1 MTFLIF
7 ILGLI
12 IGSFLNVV
20 IYRLPEG
27 KSIVYPPSHCPDCG
41 HKLSPLELIPVLSYI
56 FLRGKCKSCR
66 TDISIRYPIIEL
78 LTGIIFIINYI
89 YISDLISLTA
99 GLIFSSL
106 LVVLTMIDFD
116 HQILPDKLTLG
127 GLIVGF
133 IFSFFR
139 SDITVIY
146 SLIGVLV
153 AGGLLFLIAYL
164 SKGGMGGG
172 DIKMMAMVGSFT
184 GPIIAVS
191 SIFLGAVIALIAHLP
206 GLVSGK
212 TGMKTKLPFGP
223 FLALASLI
231 FWFWSDKIFK
241 WYISFLI

>member
-41 HKLSPLELIPVLSYI
+41 HKLSPLELIPVFSYI

-206 GLVSGK
+206 GIVFGK

>member
-146 SLIGVLV
+146 SLIGVLA

>member
-1 MTFLIF
+1 MIILIF

-27 KSIVYPPSHCPDCG
+27 ESIVYPPSHCPDCG
-41 HKLSPLELIPVLSYI
+41 HQLSPRELIPVFSYV
-56 FLRGKCKSCR
+56 FLRGKCKSCG
-66 TDISIRYPIIEL
+66 TKISIRYPIIEL
-78 LTGIIFIINYI
+78 STAIIFIINYI
-89 YISDLISLTA
+89 YLSDLIVLTA

-106 LVVLTMIDFD
+106 LIVLTMIDFD

-127 GLIVGF
+127 GLAVGL

-139 SDITVIY
+139 PDLTFIY
-146 SLIGVLV
+146 SILGVMA

-184 GPIIAVS
+184 GLLIAVS
-191 SIFLGAVIALIAHLP
+191 AIFLGAMIALIAHLP
-206 GLVSGK
+206 GIVSGK

-231 FWFWSDKIFK
+231 LWFWSEQLFDL
-241 WYISFLI
+241 YLNLFL

>member
-1 MTFLIF
+1 MIFLIF

-41 HKLSPLELIPVLSYI
+41 HKLSPLELIPILSYI
-56 FLRGKCKSCR
+56 LLRGKCKSCGA
-66 TDISIRYPIIEL
+66 DISIRYPIIEL
-78 LTGIIFIINYI
+78 STGIIFIINYI
-89 YISDLISLTA
+89 CLSDLIILTA
-99 GLIFSSL
+99 GFMFSSL
-106 LVVLTMIDFD
+106 LIVLTMIDFD

-127 GLIVGF
+127 GLVIGL

-146 SLIGVLV
+146 SLIGVLA

-206 GLVSGK
+206 GIVFGK

>member
-206 GLVSGK
+206 GIVFGK

>member
-41 HKLSPLELIPVLSYI
+41 HKLSPLELIPVFSYI

-146 SLIGVLV
+146 SLIGVLA

>member
-41 HKLSPLELIPVLSYI
+41 HKLSPLELIPVFSYI

-89 YISDLISLTA
+89 YLSDLIILAA
-99 GLIFSSL
+99 GLVFSSL
-106 LVVLTMIDFD
+106 MIVLTMIDFD

-127 GLIVGF
+127 GLILGLL
-133 IFSFFR
+133 FSFFR

-146 SLIGVLV
+146 SLAGIIA

-184 GPIIAVS
+184 GPIVAVS

-206 GLVSGK
+206 RIISGK

-223 FLALASLI
+223 FLALGSLI
-231 FWFWSDKIFK
+231 LWFWSEELFDL
-241 WYISFLI
+241 YINFFI

>member
-89 YISDLISLTA
+89 YISDLIILAA
-99 GLIFSSL
+99 GLVFSSL
-106 LVVLTMIDFD
+106 MIVLTMIDVD
-116 HQILPDKLTLG
+116 HQILPDQLTLG
-127 GLIVGF
+127 GLVVGLS
-133 IFSFFR
+133 FSFFR
-139 SDITVIY
+139 TDITFIY
-146 SLIGVLV
+146 SLIGVLA
-153 AGGLLFLIAYL
+153 AGGLLFLIAFL

-184 GPIIAVS
+184 GPVIAVTAV
-191 SIFLGAVIALIAHLP
+191 FLGALIALMAHLP
-206 GLVSGK
+206 GVISGK

-223 FLALASLI
+223 FLAVASLI
-231 FWFWSDKIFK
+231 LWFYSEELFAMYLSLIF
-241 WYISFLI
+241 

>member
-1 MTFLIF
+1 MIFLIF

-12 IGSFLNVV
+12 IGSFLNVA
-20 IYRLPEG
+20 IYRLPDG

-41 HKLSPLELIPVLSYI
+41 HKLSPLELIPVLSYFI
-56 FLRGKCKSCR
+56 LRGKCKSCGV
-66 TDISIRYPIIEL
+66 DISIRYPVIEL

-89 YISDLISLTA
+89 YFSDLISLTA

-106 LVVLTMIDFD
+106 LIILTMIDFD

-127 GLIVGF
+127 GLGVGF

-146 SLIGVLV
+146 SLAGILA
-153 AGGLLFLIAYL
+153 AGGLLFLIALL

-184 GPIIAVS
+184 GPIVAVS

-206 GLVSGK
+206 GIVSGK

-231 FWFWSDKIFK
+231 LWFWSEELFDL
-241 WYISFLI
+241 YINFFI

>member
-41 HKLSPLELIPVLSYI
+41 HKLSPLELIPVFSYI

>member
-1 MTFLIF
+1 MIFLIF

-20 IYRLPEG
+20 IYRIPEG
-27 KSIVYPPSHCPDCG
+27 ESIVYPASHCPNCA
-41 HKLSPLELIPVLSYI
+41 HKLTPLELIPVLSYI
-56 FLRGKCKSCR
+56 LLRGKCKSCGA
-66 TDISIRYPIIEL
+66 DISIRYPIVEL
-78 LTGIIFIINYI
+78 STAIIFIINYI
-89 YISDLISLTA
+89 YLSDLITLTA
-99 GLIFSSL
+99 GLIFSCL
-106 LVVLTMIDFD
+106 LIVLTMIDFD
-116 HQILPDKLTLG
+116 HQLLPDKLTLG
-127 GLIVGF
+127 GLVVGL

-146 SLIGVLV
+146 SLIGILG

-164 SKGGMGGG
+164 SQGGMGGG

-206 GLVSGK
+206 GIVSGK

-223 FLALASLI
+223 FLAMASLI
-231 FWFWSDKIFK
+231 FWFWSEELFNL
-241 WYISFLI
+241 YITLFL

>member
-1 MTFLIF
+1 
-7 ILGLI
+7 
-12 IGSFLNVV
+12 
-20 IYRLPEG
+20 
-27 KSIVYPPSHCPDCG
+27 
-41 HKLSPLELIPVLSYI
+41 
-56 FLRGKCKSCR
+56 
-66 TDISIRYPIIEL
+66 L

-206 GLVSGK
+206 GIVFGK

>member
-1 MTFLIF
+1 MLIVFFLI
-7 ILGLI
+7 GLV

-27 KSIVYPPSHCPDCG
+27 KSIIYPPSHCSDCG
-41 HKLSPLELIPVLSYI
+41 QKLSPLELIPVLSYI
-56 FLRGKCKSCR
+56 FLRGKCKTCG

-78 LTGIIFIINYI
+78 LTGIIFIINYFCF
-89 YISDLISLTA
+89 SDLIILAA

-106 LVVLTMIDFD
+106 LIVLTMIDFD

-127 GLIVGF
+127 GLIVGLL
-133 IFSFFR
+133 FSFFR
-139 SDITVIY
+139 SDISVIY
-146 SLIGVLV
+146 SLAGIMA

-191 SIFLGAVIALIAHLP
+191 AIFLGALIALVAHLP
-206 GLVSGK
+206 GVISGE

-223 FLALASLI
+223 FLAVASLI
-231 FWFWSDKIFK
+231 LWFYSEELFAM
-241 WYISFLI
+241 YLSLIL

>member
-1 MTFLIF
+1 MILLIF

-20 IYRLPEG
+20 IYRLPQGE
-27 KSIVYPPSHCPDCG
+27 SIVYPSSKCPNCG
-41 HKLSPLELIPVLSYI
+41 HKLSPLELIPVFSYLL
-56 FLRGKCKSCR
+56 LRGKCKSCGAN
-66 TDISIRYPIIEL
+66 ISIRYPIIEL
-78 LTGIIFIINYI
+78 STGIIFIINYLFL
-89 YISDLISLTA
+89 SNLIILIA

-106 LVVLTMIDFD
+106 LIVLTMIDFD
-116 HQILPDKLTLG
+116 HQLLPDKLTLG
-127 GLIVGF
+127 GLVVGL

-146 SLIGVLV
+146 SLAGILA
-153 AGGLLFLIAYL
+153 AGGSLFLIAYL

-206 GLVSGK
+206 GIVSGK

-223 FLALASLI
+223 FLALASLVL
-231 FWFWSDKIFK
+231 WFWSEELFNL
-241 WYISFLI
+241 YINLFL

>member
-1 MTFLIF
+1 MIFLIF

-12 IGSFLNVV
+12 IGSFLNVI
-20 IYRLPEG
+20 IYRLPDG
-27 KSIVYPPSHCPDCG
+27 KSVVYPASHCPDCG
-41 HKLSPLELIPVLSYI
+41 HKLSPLELIPVLSYL
-56 FLRGKCKSCR
+56 FLRGKCRSCG
-66 TDISIRYPIIEL
+66 TDISIRYPLIEL

-89 YISDLISLTA
+89 YLSDLISLSA

-106 LVVLTMIDFD
+106 LIVLTMIDFD

-127 GLIVGF
+127 GLIVGLLL
-133 IFSFFR
+133 SFFR

-146 SLIGVLV
+146 SLAGIMA

-191 SIFLGAVIALIAHLP
+191 AVFLGAVIALIAHLP
-206 GLVSGK
+206 GLLSGK

-223 FLALASLI
+223 FLALASFLVWI
-231 FWFWSDKIFK
+231 WSDNIFNI
-241 WYISFLI
+241 YLNLFF

>member
-41 HKLSPLELIPVLSYI
+41 HKLSPLELIPVFSYI

-89 YISDLISLTA
+89 YISDLIILAA
-99 GLIFSSL
+99 GLVFSSL
-106 LVVLTMIDFD
+106 MIVLTMIDFD

-127 GLIVGF
+127 GLGVGF

-146 SLIGVLV
+146 SLAGILA
-153 AGGLLFLIAYL
+153 AGGLLFLIALL

-184 GPIIAVS
+184 GPIVAVS

-206 GLVSGK
+206 GIVSGK

-231 FWFWSDKIFK
+231 LWFWSEELFDL
-241 WYISFLI
+241 YINFFI